1 MQRALRRLLLPVA
14 AGLALLASPA
24 FAQTLRIGL
33 SEDPALLD
41 PAQSGT
47 LGERAV
53 FASLCDKLVELSPTG
68 DFIPAL
74 ATAWQF
80 ASDNLSVTFTLRQG
94 VVFHDGTPFNAAAV
108 KFSLDRARTMQES
121 RRKAELAS
129 VRDVVVV
136 DDYTVRIVL
145 SEPFSPLIAQLSDR
159 AGMMV
164 SPTAAAAATPAQ
176 FAARPV
182 CAGPFIF
189 VERVPQERTVVRRFD
204 RYWNASQI
212 HFNEVI
218 YVTMPDA
225 LIRLANVQSG
235 QLEIAERIPPT
246 TLGRARTDNR
256 LRIASSPSFSF
267 NHLHINTGQPP
278 RNATPLTTDP
288 RVREALELSLDRR
301 TIVQAV
307 SNGEFVVG
315 NQLVPPNS
323 PYYARAIPVPAR
335 NVERA
340 RALLR
345 EAGHQR
351 LPVRLLVQ
359 NATLDTQVA
368 QIVQAMAREA
378 GFDITIEAQ
387 ESGTAIASYF
397 RGDFELFFGMWSGRV
412 DPDGN
417 IATFLAC
424 NGAQNFGKY
433 CNQEVDRALAGGR
446 GPSQVQA
453 RLPFYETAA
462 RQISADRPM
471 LPLFHQTWVYAT
483 TARLDGFTPYV
494 DGIVRPT
501 GLRLAN

>member
-1 MQRALRRLLLPVA
+1 VA
-14 AGLALLASPA
+14 AAASPA
-24 FAQTLRIGL
+24 A
-33 SEDPALLD
+33 
-41 PAQSGT
+41 
-47 LGERAV
+47 
-53 FASLCDKLVELSPTG
+53 
-68 DFIPAL
+68 
-74 ATAWQF
+74 
-80 ASDNLSVTFTLRQG
+80 
-94 VVFHDGTPFNAAAV
+94 
-108 KFSLDRARTMQES
+108 
-121 RRKAELAS
+121 
-129 VRDVVVV
+129 
-136 DDYTVRIVL
+136 
-145 SEPFSPLIAQLSDR
+145 
-159 AGMMV
+159 
-164 SPTAAAAATPAQ
+164 

-182 CAGPFIF
+182 CAGPFTF
-189 VERVPQERTVVRRFD
+189 VERVPQERVVVRRFE
-204 RYWNASQI
+204 RYWNASAI
-212 HFNEVI
+212 HFNEVV

-246 TLGRARTDNR
+246 TLGRARSDNR

-278 RNATPLTTDP
+278 RNNTPLTTDP
-288 RVREALELSLDRR
+288 RLREALELSIDRR
-301 TIVQAV
+301 ALSQAV

-387 ESGTAIASYF
+387 ETGTAIASYF

-433 CNQEVDRALAGGR
+433 CNQDVDRALAGGR
-446 GPSQVQA
+446 GPAQA
-453 RLPFYETAA
+453 DQRLPFYEQAA
-462 RQISADRPM
+462 RQIAADRPM
-471 LPLFHQTWVYAT
+471 LPLFHQVWIYAT
-483 TARLDGFTPYV
+483 TARLEGFTPYV